1 MNNQLFHSD
10 EHIGHFV
17 QSAFSGLDRGNLIL
31 GVSESLHIPAISPLI
46 FSEIER
52 PAASSAARLMRKPD
66 DSFSIDL
73 EALTVFALY
82 CLNVD
87 CRNVVVNA
95 HRIILLDFLL
105 GIQFPEMM

>member
-31 GVSESLHIPAISPLI
+31 GVLSLWAIPAISPLI
-46 FSEIER
+46 FQKSKGR
-52 PAASSAARLMRKPD
+52 QRLPARLMRKPD

-82 CLNVD
+82 CLNVLI
-87 CRNVVVNA
+87 A
-95 HRIILLDFLL
+95 EMLWLMRIELSSLIFYWESV
-105 GIQFPEMM
+105 P